1 MTGVT
6 AQTSASTTFL
16 GKSQA
21 WYSCV
26 ISQIRTAVGKSPALS
41 GDVFAHVQWMLDR
54 VDEFVIS
61 GELEKANRWIG
72 FVQGVLFCHG
82 SSIDEL
88 RGQVLACA

>member
-1 MTGVT
+1 MT
-6 AQTSASTTFL
+6 AQDSTSNTFL

-21 WYSCV
+21 WYTCV
-26 ISQIRTAVGKSPALS
+26 TSQIRTAVDKAPALS
-41 GDVFAHVQWMLDR
+41 GDVFAHMHWMLDR
-54 VDEFVIS
+54 VDEFARS

-82 SSIDEL
+82 SSIHEL